1 MDVLNNIEII
11 VLVSIRSIELTART
25 KTFHFSIINDKSFL
39 AVQMIPVISGC
50 SSD

>member
-25 KTFHFSIINDKSFL
+25 KTFHFSIINDIL
-39 AVQMIPVISGC
+39 LLTVQMISVLSGC